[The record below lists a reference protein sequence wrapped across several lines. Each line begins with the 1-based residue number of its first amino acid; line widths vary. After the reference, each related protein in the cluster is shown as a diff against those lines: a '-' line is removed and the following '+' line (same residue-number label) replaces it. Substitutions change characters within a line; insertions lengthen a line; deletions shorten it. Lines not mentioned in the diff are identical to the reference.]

1 MTRLVLDVIKLGHT
15 VVWWEVLLPHSEKH
29 PPVQAL
35 VESVVFPVW
44 SWMDVLYNHTNVE
57 MTCVCVCVCYVFP
70 VALTLSELP
79 ITSHFYSKKTF
90 IFSPGD
96 TFVATFLP
104 FIVVFF
110 LLLFSFSVCSEVK
123 QILTPVLPR
132 GEARY

>member
-1 MTRLVLDVIKLGHT
+1 MGSALASQR
-15 VVWWEVLLPHSEKH
+15 KH
-29 PPVQAL
+29 PLVQAL

-57 MTCVCVCVCYVFP
+57 MTCVCVFL

-90 IFSPGD
+90 VFSPGD
-96 TFVATFLP
+96 TFVATLLP

-110 LLLFSFSVCSEVK
+110 CCSFHFLSVQRSN
-123 QILTPVLPR
+123 R
-132 GEARY
+132 F